1 MQIDHYTKIF
11 QITMITNIVQIIIM
25 LKQMIVPNLE
35 RHSKKIIDSKKIILK
50 LIKMIEGR
58 RRRRRKRMKKERMED
73 DFFLYFFCV
82 VWISKR
88 IDFIFSKYFFFDKKH
103 NTLYHWS
110 VYFFVLYTFCEQSM
124 HQKHSLEFRN
134 SFFFFISS
142 LDSKYDLYS
151 IIISIGQSIK

>member
-58 RRRRRKRMKKERMED
+58 RRRRRRKRMKKERMED
-73 DFFLYFFCV
+73 DFFILFLCCV
-82 VWISKR
+82 NK
-88 IDFIFSKYFFFDKKH
+88 
-103 NTLYHWS
+103 
-110 VYFFVLYTFCEQSM
+110 
-124 HQKHSLEFRN
+124 
-134 SFFFFISS
+134 
-142 LDSKYDLYS
+142 
-151 IIISIGQSIK
+151 

>member
-73 DFFLYFFCV
+73 DFFILFLCCV
-82 VWISKR
+82 NK
-88 IDFIFSKYFFFDKKH
+88 
-103 NTLYHWS
+103 
-110 VYFFVLYTFCEQSM
+110 
-124 HQKHSLEFRN
+124 
-134 SFFFFISS
+134 
-142 LDSKYDLYS
+142 
-151 IIISIGQSIK
+151 

>member
-58 RRRRRKRMKKERMED
+58 RRRKRMKKERMED
-73 DFFLYFFCV
+73 DFFILFLCCV
-82 VWISKR
+82 NK
-88 IDFIFSKYFFFDKKH
+88 
-103 NTLYHWS
+103 
-110 VYFFVLYTFCEQSM
+110 
-124 HQKHSLEFRN
+124 
-134 SFFFFISS
+134 
-142 LDSKYDLYS
+142 
-151 IIISIGQSIK
+151 

>member
-58 RRRRRKRMKKERMED
+58 RRRKRMKKEWKTI
-73 DFFLYFFCV
+73 FLYFFCV
-82 VWISKR
+82 V
-88 IDFIFSKYFFFDKKH
+88 
-103 NTLYHWS
+103 
-110 VYFFVLYTFCEQSM
+110 
-124 HQKHSLEFRN
+124 
-134 SFFFFISS
+134 
-142 LDSKYDLYS
+142 
-151 IIISIGQSIK
+151 